1 MIKGFVVVQSLNS
14 FKALA
19 SDKEK
24 NHMPQKADL
33 GDIFEEVG
41 MGCSSEG
48 SRSVFLLLVKS
59 QQKYPLAEVQW
70 PFKGVLLDA
79 LPQRRRWSPPPV

>member
-1 MIKGFVVVQSLNS
+1 MIKGFVAVQSLSS
-14 FKALA
+14 FKTLA
-19 SDKEK
+19 SDKKKK
-24 NHMPQKADL
+24 NLMPQKADL

-48 SRSVFLLLVKS
+48 SRSVFPLLVRS

-70 PFKGVLLDA
+70 PFKGIILDA
-79 LPQRRRWSPPPV
+79 LPQR